1 MKPAFFFAVPLTGR
15 KGWRTPGQTPAG
27 WKRFTIEWEWRR
39 FLGDAI
45 SELEVPEFVD
55 FRVGEVPYRVVRRHL
70 IFEELGET
78 VVLVGK
84 TGR

>member
-15 KGWRTPGQTPAG
+15 KGWRTPGQTPAV

-45 SELEVPEFVD
+45 SELVLCNVYSFESNPSKPPLL
-55 FRVGEVPYRVVRRHL
+55 RGGSKASPLRR
-70 IFEELGET
+70 GD
-78 VVLVGK
+78 
-84 TGR
+84 